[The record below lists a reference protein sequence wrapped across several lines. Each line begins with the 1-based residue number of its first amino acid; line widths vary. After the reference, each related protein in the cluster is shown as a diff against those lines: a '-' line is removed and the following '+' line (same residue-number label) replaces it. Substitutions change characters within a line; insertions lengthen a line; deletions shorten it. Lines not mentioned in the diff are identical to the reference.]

1 MLYLLAAIGA
11 VCVVVLLWRA
21 FVANPTTVG
30 DRRERPEGRVSRPT
44 TRPTRRPAP
53 LAPDDDPEF
62 LRSLNKNKRKNPP
75 DPDDE
80 QPPA

>member
-21 FVANPTTVG
+21 FVAKSPTTVG
-30 DRRERPEGRVSRPT
+30 ERRVSRPS
-44 TRPTRRPAP
+44 RRAAP
-53 LAPDDDPEF
+53 IAPDDDPEF
-62 LRSLNKNKRKNPP
+62 LRSLNQRKNPP
-75 DPDDE
+75 DADGT

>member
-21 FVANPTTVG
+21 FVANPATASE
-30 DRRERPEGRVSRPT
+30 RRVNRPT
-44 TRPTRRPAP
+44 TRRPAP
-53 LAPDDDPEF
+53 IAPDDDPEF
-62 LRSLNKNKRKNPP
+62 LRSLNERKNPP
-75 DPDDE
+75 DADGK